1 MNLVGILDAFEGLA
15 IGTFGLDT
23 RTHINGQRQPARA
36 HLQDAIGHVC
46 RRESTRQ
53 NEVRVDACWQK

>member
-15 IGTFGLDT
+15 VGAFGLDT
-23 RTHINGQRQPARA
+23 RAHVNGQRQPARTY
-36 HLQDAIGHVC
+36 LQDAIGHVC

-53 NEVRVDACWQK
+53 NEVRGDACWKE